1 MVRLFARI
9 VWLLAGGSA
18 MAMPLLVAPDA
29 QFSSGAHRAY
39 HIGDGVTPDLA
50 IYFSCHQFDI
60 SSSNAAGGIRFTIPT
75 TSGIIWNTGDTSIT
89 AADPGAPNTAASAL
103 SGTIQHL
110 DGNRTMRVLLLN
122 PGSFTHPDDW
132 NIAGFQLNVP
142 PTASPVAPFNL
153 QMHTLDLV
161 TQDHFDSFTIRVAD
175 IPSQAST
182 NAQTMAPGQPAVACG
197 PITVREMNT
206 LPFNGGIWR
215 NNGADFGIRLTIP
228 LSAGVTWNTGSV
240 VSCAGSA
247 VSSNKMVVNP
257 TVSYEDGD
265 RTIRISVDGAA
276 GTDFASNDDVTISGL
291 LFNVSSSAPDNTFQV
306 GVRTGVST
314 NQTIHRNCTGDKVVE
329 GEPTISSFSGQIY
342 TSGDPSA
349 LAPTIT
355 ITENP
360 GSPKLNQTNDITI
373 VIPNGL
379 GMTFDTGVIPTAVP
393 SGAGSGTVGVPSFP
407 DNKTLFIPVT
417 ADFVAPRIVTITNLR
432 YTNFDASS
440 TGRLQLNCDPA
451 KADPDAQDDKFFS
464 VAHPTISSAVEQV
477 FLISPPGPAAVDMA
491 TITIRDDATNPRIT
505 NGSTFRIVIPSG
517 FNMNWEGT
525 DLSANVTGKLSTVV
539 SYPGGPGSKTLVVTA
554 NGNFNP
560 NETATIFGLRF
571 VGFAA
576 PSSPNFLQLFMHP
589 TGTVSDLDNELIAV
603 GGLPTMSSG
612 TNQEFTLNDPSTL
625 ANTIVITDHP
635 VSPSLEAG
643 NTIELII
650 PGGLNMV
657 FDTGFVPTAIPS
669 AGTQIPPPPV
679 VGTPTFFNNR
689 TLRIPIGQTF
699 DAGQTLT
706 ISGARFTSFLGS
718 SGPLGLQLR
727 VSIGGPVAATD
738 NRTKAIGAP
747 TIASAANQSFG
758 VSDAVTPAQN
768 ILITEDGTTRRLL
781 NGTTIRIRIPA
792 TFNMVYDTGAPV
804 IATPGPATIPT
815 PPLEGTVGPPSFFDN
830 KTLEIPI
837 TRDFH
842 PGQTLLITGAR
853 FQTFSGISATDNLEL
868 EVNLS
873 GVANNFDTS
882 TIRIGTRPTVVAG
895 GIRTAD
901 SNANG
906 SIDQIVVTFS
916 ENIDMTRTSVTT
928 GLGFSL
934 PGYTIALGSG
944 LGNVVTFTLN
954 ETGNA
959 DTGAT
964 PTLTYNPAVGN
975 FSDANDALELNPA
988 VSPFPATVDGAAPI
1002 LVGFATSDADGN
1014 GFLDQIRF
1022 TFSENLNL
1030 AQADIA
1036 DWRLVDADGTT
1047 NLLGGLTTAA
1057 VGIATNQVTITL
1069 GNIVGTTGIPRFR
1082 YLSDGLNG
1090 TLRDLAVP
1098 PNNVPFQTNNTR
1110 PIAAAGIDQSVAPS
1124 RVTLDGSASVDPD
1137 GQPVAFS
1144 WSVVSIPPGAPAVT
1158 LAGPTTSKP
1167 TFLVRKSGL
1176 YTFQLSIT
1184 DGLDTTI
1191 DQTLVMVLNVPP
1203 SPVALFDQVAGV
1215 GTPVTLNALFSS
1227 DANNDP
1233 LTFSWAQ
1240 IPTPPTPGVAISNPL
1255 TDTANFTPPAGGI
1268 YRFQVSVMDG
1278 PNTALGFVTVI
1289 VNGANGIPRSNAGPD
1304 QLRPVGS
1311 LVKLDGGLSAD
1322 PDGNP
1327 LSYAWTPAGL
1337 LSNPASATPTFV
1349 PPLPGIYTFELVVT
1363 DSLGAAGLPTSTK
1376 ILVFDP
1382 ANRPPTAF
1390 GNKLSPPGNPVVGDV
1405 VTLDATGSVD
1415 PEGAPLQYSW
1425 SQVSGPF
1432 TVLANPASLKPTFTP
1447 VTSGDYVFQVIV
1459 SDGAQQGFPVRV
1471 FIQVLPSAGYVMPTV
1486 TAALSPAVDPDGDG
1500 RVSVTPILIDASGTA
1515 VTPPAQGMY
1524 FQVGGT
1530 PVVTTDP
1537 FSPPLSF
1544 TPLVAGVYRFNVLV
1558 IEGTGLTAQKRVEV
1572 VFDNALNSVP
1582 TATAGV
1588 DLAADTGETVT
1599 LSALG
1604 SSDSAADLDGV
1615 VDFNSGLRPYWQQ
1628 IAGPVVPLSDP
1639 FTAQPTFVPN
1649 LPGSY
1654 VFALVVSDGKAASA
1668 TDTVAV
1674 LVTGTLASGT
1684 TSGGSSGGCGMGP
1697 EALVLVGLL
1706 TLARRRLRR

>member
-18 MAMPLLVAPDA
+18 MAMPLLVAPDL
-29 QFSSGAHRAY
+29 QFNSGANRAF
-39 HIGDGVTPDLA
+39 HIGDGVSPDLT
-50 IYFSCHQFDI
+50 IYFSCHQNDI
-60 SSSNAAGGIRFTIPT
+60 SSSNPAGGIRFTIPT
-75 TSGIIWNTGDTSIT
+75 TTGIVWNTGDTSIT
-89 AADPGAPNTAASAL
+89 ASDPGAANTAASAL
-103 SGTIQHL
+103 SATIQHL
-110 DGNRTMRVLLLN
+110 DSNRTMRVQLLN
-122 PGSFTHPDDW
+122 PGNFTHPDDW
-132 NIAGFQLNVP
+132 NITGFQLNVP
-142 PTASPVAPFNL
+142 NTASPAPPFNL
-153 QMHTLDLV
+153 RMHTLDV
-161 TQDHFDSFTIRVAD
+161 VAQDHLDSFTIRVAD
-175 IPSQAST
+175 IPSVATT
-182 NAQTMAPGQPAVACG
+182 NAQTMSPGQPSVPCG
-197 PITVREMNT
+197 PITIREMNS
-206 LPFNGGIWR
+206 LPFNGGIWQ
-215 NNGADFGIRLTIP
+215 NNGSDFGIRLTIP
-228 LSAGVTWNTGSV
+228 STAGVTWNTGSV
-240 VSCAGSA
+240 VSCTGAA
-247 VSSNKMVVNP
+247 VTNNRMVASP
-257 TVSYEDGD
+257 TVSYEDSD
-265 RTIRISVDGAA
+265 RTIRISVDGSA
-276 GTDFASNDDVTISGL
+276 GTDFAQNEDVIISGL

-306 GVRTGVST
+306 GVRTGLAN
-314 NQTIHRNCTGDKVVE
+314 NQTIHRNCTGGKTVE
-329 GEPTISSFSGQIY
+329 GEPTLSSVSGQIY
-342 TSGDPSA
+342 TSGDPST
-349 LAPTIT
+349 LGPDII

-373 VIPNGL
+373 VIPDGL
-379 GMTFDTGVIPTAVP
+379 GMTFNTAVIPSAVA

-407 DNKTLFIPVT
+407 NNKTMFIPVT
-417 ADFVAPRIVTITNLR
+417 ADFVAPRIVTISNVR

-440 TGRLQLNCDPA
+440 SGQLQLLCDPV
-451 KADPDAQDDKFFS
+451 KADPDALDDKIFS
-464 VAHPTISSAVEQV
+464 VAHPTLSSAVEQV

-491 TITIRDDATNPRIT
+491 TITITDDATNPRIAVGT
-505 NGSTFRIVIPSG
+505 QFRIVIPAG

-525 DLSANVTGKLSTVV
+525 DFSANVTGKLSATV
-539 SYPGGPGSKTLVVTA
+539 SYPGGPGTKTLLVTA

-560 NETATIFGLRF
+560 GESATIFGLRF

-589 TGTVSDLDNELIAV
+589 SGTVSDSDNELIAV

-612 TNQEFTLNDPSTL
+612 TNQEFTLNDPTRL
-625 ANTIVITDHP
+625 ANPIVITEHS
-635 VSPSLEAG
+635 VSPSLQTG
-643 NTIELII
+643 NTIEIVI

-657 FDTGFVPTAIPS
+657 FDTGFLPS
-669 AGTQIPPPPV
+669 ATPGAGTLTPPPPV
-679 VGTPTFFNNR
+679 GTVGAPSFFNNR
-689 TLRIPIGQTF
+689 TLRIPITETF
-699 DAGQTLT
+699 QINQTLT

-727 VSIGGPVAATD
+727 VTVGGPVAATD

-758 VSDAVTPAQN
+758 VNDGVTNAQN
-768 ILITEDGTTRRLL
+768 ILITEDATTRRLL
-781 NGTTIRIRIPA
+781 NGTTLRVRIPSG
-792 TFNMVYDTGAPV
+792 FNMVYDTGAPV
-804 IATPGPATIPT
+804 IGTPGPATIPT
-815 PPLEGTVGPPSFFDN
+815 PPLPGTVGTLTFFDN

-842 PGQTLLITGAR
+842 PGQTLLISGAR
-853 FQTFSGISATDNLEL
+853 FQTFSAISGTDNLEL

-873 GVANNFDTS
+873 GVANNTDTS
-882 TIRIGTRPTVVAG
+882 SIRIGTRPTVSQ
-895 GIRTAD
+895 IRTAD

-916 ENIDMTRTSVTT
+916 ENINPATTSATT

-944 LGNVVTFTLN
+944 GANVVTFTLN

-975 FSDANDALELNPA
+975 FTDANDTLELNPA

-1002 LVGFATSDADGN
+1002 LVGFATSDGDAN
-1014 GFLDQIRF
+1014 GFLNQIVF

-1047 NLLGGLTTAA
+1047 NLLGGLTTAN
-1057 VGIATNQVTITL
+1057 VGISANQVTITL
-1069 GNIVGTTGIPRFR
+1069 GNTLGTTGIPRFR
-1082 YLSDGLNG
+1082 YLSDGLLG
-1090 TLRDLAVP
+1090 TLRDLASP

-1124 RVTLDGSASVDPD
+1124 RVTLDGSGSFDPD

-1144 WSVVSIPPGAPAVT
+1144 WIVVSIPPGAPAVT

-1167 TFLVRKSGL
+1167 TFLVRKSGV

-1184 DGLDTTI
+1184 DGLDTTN
-1191 DQTLVMVLNVPP
+1191 DQTLVTVLNVPP
-1203 SPVALFDQVAGV
+1203 SPVALFDQVAGL
-1215 GTPVTLNALFSS
+1215 GTPVTLNARFSS
-1227 DANNDP
+1227 DANTDP

-1240 IPTPPTPGVAISNPL
+1240 IPTPPTPGVAITNAL
-1255 TDTANFTPPAGGI
+1255 TSTANFTPLVGGI

-1278 PNTALGFVTVI
+1278 VNTSLGFVTVI

-1327 LSYAWTPAGL
+1327 LSFAWTPAGQ
-1337 LSNPASATPTFV
+1337 LSNPAAQSPTFV

-1363 DSLGAAGLPTSTK
+1363 DSLGASSLPSITK
-1376 ILVFDP
+1376 ILAFDP

-1405 VTLDATGSVD
+1405 VTLDATGSID
-1415 PEGAPLQYSW
+1415 PEGAPLQFSW

-1432 TVLANPASLKPTFTP
+1432 TVLANPSTVKPTFTP
-1447 VTSGDYVFQVIV
+1447 VTTGDYVFQVIV
-1459 SDGAQQGFPVRV
+1459 SDGAQQSFPVRV
-1471 FIQVLPSAGYVMPTV
+1471 FIQIRPSAGYVMPFV
-1486 TAALSPAVDPDGDG
+1486 TAQLANDPDADG
-1500 RVSVTPILIDASGTA
+1500 RVATAPVQIDVTGVGFTTGPVEGLF
-1515 VTPPAQGMY
+1515 

-1530 PVVTTDP
+1530 PVVTSDP
-1537 FSPPLSF
+1537 FVSPLDF

-1558 IEGTGLTAQKRVEV
+1558 IEGTGLTAQQRVEA
-1572 VFDNALNSVP
+1572 VFDNASNSVP
-1582 TATAGV
+1582 TANAGV

-1599 LSALG
+1599 LSAVG

-1639 FTAQPTFVPN
+1639 FTAQPTFVPT

-1674 LVTGTLASGT
+1674 LVTGTIASGT
-1684 TSGGSSGGCGMGP
+1684 TSGGSSGGCGMGA

-1706 TLARRRLRR
+1706 TLTRRLRR